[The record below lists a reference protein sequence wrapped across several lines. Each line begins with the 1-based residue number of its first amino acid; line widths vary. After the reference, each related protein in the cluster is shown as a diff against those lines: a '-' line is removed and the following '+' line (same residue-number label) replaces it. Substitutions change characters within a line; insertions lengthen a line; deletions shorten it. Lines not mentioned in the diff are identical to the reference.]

1 MAGPLTCKPGH
12 MDQLGDAVKAFQDA
26 QAAVPTAQER
36 AKELVADARA
46 KVEETRRAL
55 ADSIARE
62 YGGGARVGDLAR
74 RTGYNRE
81 SIRRI
86 LRAAGFTA
94 E

>member
-1 MAGPLTCKPGH
+1 MAVRLSCEPGH
-12 MDQLGDAVKAFQDA
+12 MDLGEAVKAFHDA
-26 QAAVPTAQER
+26 QAAVPAAQQR
-36 AKELVADARA
+36 AKESVADARA
-46 KVEETRRAL
+46 KVEETRRQL
-55 ADSIARE
+55 ADSIAAE
-62 YGGGARVGDLAR
+62 YADGARVGDLAR